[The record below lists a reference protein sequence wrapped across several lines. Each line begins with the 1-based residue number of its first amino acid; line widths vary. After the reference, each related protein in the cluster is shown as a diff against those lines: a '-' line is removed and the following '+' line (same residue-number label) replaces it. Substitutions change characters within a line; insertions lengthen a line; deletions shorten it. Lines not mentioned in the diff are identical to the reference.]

1 MKDSKICR
9 LMALAFVMLCGLQGA
24 NGQKLKTEEII
35 AKHLEAIGG
44 AETLQSVTTRLI
56 TGTAVATFKE
66 PGTGQVGGRVVLAS
80 EGPKN
85 MVAMVFD
92 NATNY
97 PHEKVGFDGKD
108 VSTSYAS
115 PGARSTLGDFLWTY
129 KAIVKQGVFGGSL
142 SQAWPLLDITKTK
155 VKVEAGGT
163 KKIDDRL
170 TYQLK
175 FYPSGTDVRVT
186 MFFDAE
192 TFQHVRTEYYR
203 SVVAQMGRTPEN
215 SASES
220 ESRYKVVEDFGD
232 FKKEGGLILPHSYK
246 ISMEITSRQG
256 DFRAD
261 WMMAL
266 SEFQFNQRIDP
277 TSFDVDD
284 KATKTKQ

>member
-1 MKDSKICR
+1 MKDSRICR
-9 LMALAFVMLCGLQGA
+9 LMALAFVLLCGLQGA

-35 AKHLEAIGG
+35 AKHLQAIGG
-44 AETLQSVTTRLI
+44 AETLQSVTTRLV

-129 KAIVKQGVFGGSL
+129 KAVVKQGVFGGSL

-155 VKVEAGGT
+155 VKVESGGT
-163 KKIDDRL
+163 KKIDDRQM
-170 TYQLK
+170 YQLK

-186 MFFDAE
+186 ILLDAE

-215 SASES
+215 SANES
-220 ESRYKVVEDFGD
+220 ESRYKVVEDFSD
-232 FKKEGGLILPHSYK
+232 FKKEGGLTLPHSYK
-246 ISMEITSRQG
+246 ISIEITSRQG

-261 WMMAL
+261 WTMAL

-277 TSFDVDD
+277 TSFDVDE
-284 KATKTKQ
+284 KKKN

>member
-1 MKDSKICR
+1 MKDSRICR
-9 LMALAFVMLCGLQGA
+9 LMALAFVLLCGLHGA

-44 AETLQSVTTRLI
+44 TETLQSVTTRLI

-85 MVAMVFD
+85 MIAMVFD

-129 KAIVKQGVFGGSL
+129 KTIVKQGVFGGAL
-142 SQAWPLLDITKTK
+142 SQAWPLLDLAKTK
-155 VKVEAGGT
+155 VRVESGGT
-163 KKIDDRL
+163 KKVDDRL
-170 TYQLK
+170 MYQLK

-186 MFFDAE
+186 IFLDAE

-203 SVVAQMGRTPEN
+203 TVVAQMGRTP
-215 SASES
+215 
-220 ESRYKVVEDFGD
+220 
-232 FKKEGGLILPHSYK
+232 
-246 ISMEITSRQG
+246 
-256 DFRAD
+256 
-261 WMMAL
+261 
-266 SEFQFNQRIDP
+266 
-277 TSFDVDD
+277 
-284 KATKTKQ
+284 